1 MTRIIIESD
10 NSKDVSL
17 IKELA
22 DRLKIKYKILKAP
35 DLSER
40 VKKKPEIWEVI
51 NRGIDVSNYGDP
63 SSWQKEVRKSR
74 SINFSK

>member
-22 DRLKIKYKILKAP
+22 DRLKIKYKIQKVA
-35 DLSER
+35 DGGER
-40 VKKKPEIWEVI
+40 VKKKSEIWEVI

-63 SSWQKEVRKSR
+63 TLWQKEVRKSR
-74 SINFSK
+74 NIDFPE

>member
-22 DRLKIKYKILKAP
+22 DRLKIKYKILKAA
-35 DLSER
+35 DLRER
-40 VKKKPEIWEVI
+40 VKKKPEVWEVI

-63 SSWQKEVRKSR
+63 SLWQKEVRKSR
-74 SINFSK
+74 SIDFPK